1 MTTFAKATFG
11 AASYAAF
18 RPTYPESLYNAVIA
32 YHRGPKKLCLD
43 LGCGTGIATR
53 EMGKRF
59 ETAIGTDPS
68 VGMVKQ
74 ASQNTPKE
82 QYPDIEFRQGAGE
95 STPSLSDGS
104 VDCATAAQSSHW
116 FDYAKFW
123 PEMRRLVRPGGTV
136 ACWGYKDHIFV
147 DSPVA
152 SKILLDYLYNKDPHK
167 MGSYWE
173 PGRQYVRDKLRILQ
187 PPAEDWED
195 VQRFEYEPGTSGR
208 HSGEGTLFME
218 KRLTVGECKEYVRTF
233 SSYVGWKEN
242 HSDQEARIRGG
253 RGDLMDQMFDE
264 IAEHDQHYKD
274 DHSIIDI
281 EWGSALVMCR
291 KK

>member
-18 RPTYPESLYNAVIA
+18 RPTYPESLYNAVLA

-59 ETAIGTDPS
+59 ESAIGTDPS
-68 VGMVKQ
+68 AGMVKQ
-74 ASQNTPKE
+74 AGENTPKE
-82 QYPDIEFRQGAGE
+82 QFPHIEFRQGAAE
-95 STPSLSDGS
+95 STPSLGDGS
-104 VDCATAAQSSHW
+104 VDCVTAAQSSHW
-116 FDYAKFW
+116 FDYTKFW

-147 DSPVA
+147 DSPIA

-187 PPAEDWED
+187 PPAEDWEH
-195 VQRFEYEPGTSGR
+195 VQRVEYEPGTSGR

-253 RGDLMDQMFDE
+253 KGDLMDQMFDE
-264 IAEHDQHYKD
+264 IAEKDEHHKD
-274 DHSIIDI
+274 DDNIIDI